1 MLINFDIDKNQIMRA
16 RKCGIFAKWMHNGN
30 IRFFTGDAR
39 RGGVSEMQLIS
50 IHNPMATLTT
60 AHVGKIIIDYEI

>member
-1 MLINFDIDKNQIMRA
+1 MEA
-16 RKCGIFAKWMHNGN
+16 RKYGISAKWMHNGN
-30 IRFFTGDAR
+30 IRFFTCDAR

-60 AHVGKIIIDYEI
+60 AHIGKIVIDYEI